1 MKYLLYCC
9 WPSWCWWSSN
19 LSDRGIMSKI
29 CQYFFAPHSPWS
41 YLGHERFVA
50 IARQHGV
57 QIEVRPF
64 DLNKVFG
71 VSGGL
76 PLAKRAP
83 QRQAYRLTELARWST
98 FLNVPMNV
106 QPKFFP
112 VSPELAA
119 KLIVATRLALGV
131 DVSLELSSAIMRG
144 LWAEEKNI
152 GDEETLVQIANSCG
166 LDGRM
171 LFKSAERPA
180 CRPSTTAIRR
190 MPPPPASSARR
201 GMCMTA
207 KATGARTVSISSNGR
222 WRSNTRSYNHAV
234 D

>member
-1 MKYLLYCC
+1 
-9 WPSWCWWSSN
+9 
-19 LSDRGIMSKI
+19 MSKI

-171 LFKSAERPA
+171 LFKSAE
-180 CRPSTTAIRR
+180 TASVQAEYDRN
-190 MPPPPASSARR
+190 
-201 GMCMTA
+201 TED
-207 KATGARTVSISSNGR
+207 ATGASVFGSPWYVYDGE
-222 WRSNTRSYNHAV
+222 SYWGQDRLDFLERAMAK
-234 D
+234 

>member
-1 MKYLLYCC
+1 
-9 WPSWCWWSSN
+9 
-19 LSDRGIMSKI
+19 MSKI

-171 LFKSAERPA
+171 LFKSAE
-180 CRPSTTAIRR
+180 TASVQAEYDRN
-190 MPPPPASSARR
+190 
-201 GMCMTA
+201 TED
-207 KATGARTVSISSNGR
+207 ATGASVFGSPWYVYEGE
-222 WRSNTRSYNHAV
+222 SYWGQDRLDFLERAMAK
-234 D
+234 

>member
-1 MKYLLYCC
+1 
-9 WPSWCWWSSN
+9 
-19 LSDRGIMSKI
+19 MSKI

-171 LFKSAERPA
+171 LFKSAE
-180 CRPSTTAIRR
+180 TASVQAEYDRNTEDATA
-190 MPPPPASSARR
+190 ASVFGSPWYVYEGENYWGQDRLDFLERA
-201 GMCMTA
+201 MA
-207 KATGARTVSISSNGR
+207 K
-222 WRSNTRSYNHAV
+222 
-234 D
+234 

>member
-1 MKYLLYCC
+1 
-9 WPSWCWWSSN
+9 
-19 LSDRGIMSKI
+19 MSKV
-29 CQYFFAPHSPWS
+29 CQYFFATHSPWT

-50 IARQHGV
+50 LARQNNV

-64 DLNKVFG
+64 DLGKVFG

-83 QRQAYRLTELARWST
+83 QRQAYRLLELTRWSE
-98 FLNVPMNV
+98 FLGVPMNV

-112 VSPELAA
+112 VSPDLSSKLVLAA
-119 KLIVATRLALGV
+119 RLSHGV
-131 DVSLELSSAIMRG
+131 DKSLELAGAVMRG

-171 LFKSAERPA
+171 LVKSAE
-180 CRPSTTAIRR
+180 TASVQAEFDRNTED
-190 MPPPPASSARR
+190 A
-201 GMCMTA
+201 TA
-207 KATGARTVSISSNGR
+207 ANVFGSPWYVLDGESFWGQDRLDFLERAMKK
-222 WRSNTRSYNHAV
+222 
-234 D
+234 